1 MLWDILVQEEFVQFM
16 MQSYR
21 PFLPTD
27 KTAPILDIGFG
38 NAQFIAACIALG
50 YQNVYRHGIWRSRQ
64 PVVESIIP
72 FGSVTSLM

>member
-1 MLWDILVQEEFVQFM
+1 MLWDILVQDQFVQFM

-38 NAQFIAACIALG
+38 NGQFIAACIALG
-50 YQNVYRHGIWRSRQ
+50 YQNVYGMEYGVQTTLHKS
-64 PVVESIIP
+64 VVP
-72 FGSVTSLM
+72 FGS